1 MTSACHET
9 RRGRAHRCVI
19 GFETVSAGCIP
30 HHPVFRNQYLRRRPA
45 INPGV
50 DLTQLKHD
58 TLFKSARSAL
68 SNGRLPFRDLD
79 RAGGEFRHFSR
90 ADGVIIPRERD
101 IHPSWNDFGYG

>member
-1 MTSACHET
+1 MCYWLRDGFGRLHPPPPSLPKPVPSAAT
-9 RRGRAHRCVI
+9 
-19 GFETVSAGCIP
+19 P
-30 HHPVFRNQYLRRRPA
+30 

-68 SNGRLPFRDLD
+68 SNGRLPFRGLD